1 MRIELKDHNI
11 VTLTLFPSLPA
22 GGEKI
27 DFRFES
33 IIVLDCNLNEGFL
46 VSADP
51 DLLFIGHFT

>member
-22 GGEKI
+22 GGEKM

-33 IIVLDCNLNEGFL
+33 IIVLNCNLNEGFL
-46 VSADP
+46 
-51 DLLFIGHFT
+51 